1 MNNFYLIL
9 ALILPPE
16 RTSLFPRD
24 HWNRLYQLNAFDIFI
39 LIPYLAILSI
49 LAIYGVHRYYLVY
62 LYLKNKDKV
71 AQPTARLAT
80 KPKVTVQLPIYNEM
94 YVVERLVEAVCK
106 IQYPNELLEIQVLD
120 DSTDGTVE
128 IATACVA
135 KYRGLGFNIHHI
147 HRDNRYGF
155 KAGALEHGLKLA
167 SGELIAIFDADF
179 IPAANF
185 LEDVVDYFSD
195 AQVGMVQV
203 RWGHINREYSLL
215 TQVES
220 VILDGHFMIEHGGRH
235 FSGRFFNFN
244 GTAGIWRRQAIET
257 SGGWQHDT
265 LTEDTDLSYRAQMA
279 GWKFLYIPHI
289 VCPAELPV
297 EMNSF
302 KTQQSRWAK
311 GLVQTAIKLL
321 PRIMR
326 SKLPWKIK
334 IEAFFHLTAN
344 ICYPLM
350 IALSLLLLPAMI
362 VRFNQGWFQM
372 LYIDVPLWLT
382 STASVS
388 TFYLIS
394 QRELYPDWRIRLK
407 YFPFLMSL
415 GIGLSVSNSKA
426 VMEAL
431 LGIES
436 SFKRTPKYKIE
447 SKTDRWATKKYLRRT
462 GVMPLFELSLGAY
475 FSLVVLYAF
484 TNQNYST
491 IPFLMLFVIG
501 FTYMGFMSILHVTLH
516 RWLRDLQ
523 YDAKRSAPE
532 LPS

>member
-1 MNNFYLIL
+1 MNIYSLMMT
-9 ALILPPE
+9 LILPPE
-16 RTSLFPRD
+16 RPRFYQPLNQWNTLYELNLFD
-24 HWNRLYQLNAFDIFI
+24 AII
-39 LIPYLAILSI
+39 LIPYLTILTI
-49 LAIYGVHRYYLVY
+49 LAMYGMHRYYLVY
-62 LYLKNKDKV
+62 LYLKHKDKA
-71 AQPTARLAT
+71 AQPKGKLEI
-80 KPKVTVQLPIYNEM
+80 KPRVTVQLPIYNEL
-94 YVVERLVEAVCK
+94 YVVERLVEAACK
-106 IQYPNELLEIQVLD
+106 IRYPRELLEIQVLD
-120 DSTDGTVE
+120 DSTDGTVD
-128 IATACVA
+128 IAAACVA
-135 KYRGLGFNIHHI
+135 KYREMGFDIHHI
-147 HRDNRYGF
+147 HRANRHGF

-167 SGELIAIFDADF
+167 TGELVAIFDADF
-179 IPAANF
+179 IPAPAF

-195 AQVGMVQV
+195 SQVGMVQA
-203 RWGHINREYSLL
+203 RWGHINRDYSFL

-220 VILDGHFMIEHGGRH
+220 VLLDGHFMIEHGGRH

-244 GTAGIWRRQAIET
+244 GTAGIWRREAIES

-279 GWKFLYIPHI
+279 GWKFLYLPHI

-321 PRIMR
+321 PRILR
-326 SKLPWKIK
+326 SDLPLKIK

-344 ICYPLM
+344 ISYPLM
-350 IALSLLLLPAMI
+350 IALSFLLLPAMI

-372 LYIDVPLWLT
+372 LWVDLPLWLA

-388 TFYLIS
+388 MFYLIS
-394 QRELYPDWRIRLK
+394 QRELYPDWRLRLK
-407 YFPFLMSL
+407 YLPFLMSL

-431 LGIES
+431 FGIKT

-447 SKTDRWATKKYLRRT
+447 TKNDLWATKKYLRGT

-475 FSLVVLYAF
+475 FGLVVLYAF
-484 TNQNYST
+484 ASESYPT
-491 IPFLMLFVIG
+491 IPFLMLFVVG
-501 FTYMGFMSILHVTLH
+501 FTYMGLMSILHMTWH
-516 RWLRDLQ
+516 RWLKGL
-523 YDAKRSAPE
+523 
-532 LPS
+532 